1 MLDHHDKRAIL
12 LMVLQVLENY
22 SDEKHPLPMEGERSL
37 QSYILRDYD
46 LEKAPSRNT
55 LSRNLKILWDG
66 FGYDLHR
73 VPGKGVYLQKRTLTR
88 SQRQLLEDMVREARF
103 LSPQEQTGI
112 LENLDALFRKKN
124 YWGISQVS
132 ERFTGVNLRNRDFFR
147 NLDVLEEALQKEC
160 QVRFTYNQMR
170 PDGTLQP
177 VPFGTRQQGGWL
189 VHPFD
194 LVYTN
199 CQYYLIASVESYRN
213 LRHFRIDHM
222 TEVTLLPDSPRR
234 PLGEIEGYEGQ
245 KRLDLEQYI
254 REHLMMY
261 GGETLDVKMV
271 GTEKLSRYLWD
282 NFGESVQVERTDPE
296 TGQVWFTVRLS
307 QAAACQFARQY
318 ATECTVLAPE
328 SIRRQLA
335 EDFRQ
340 AAMRYQEEKKTI

>member
-55 LSRNLKILWDG
+55 LSRNLKILWEG

-103 LSPQEQTGI
+103 LSLEEQKEI
-112 LENLDALFRKKN
+112 LKNLDALFRKKT

-147 NLDVLEEALQKEC
+147 NLDVLEEAIRKGR
-160 QVRFTYNQMR
+160 QVQFTYNQMR
-170 PDGTLQP
+170 PDGTLLP
-177 VPFGTRQQGGWL
+177 VPFGTRREGGWQ

-199 CQYYLIASVESYRN
+199 SQCYLIASVESYRN

-222 TEVTLLPDSPRR
+222 TEVTLLPDAPRR
-234 PLGEIEGYEGQ
+234 PLGEIEGYEGRT
-245 KRLDLEQYI
+245 RLDLE
-254 REHLMMY
+254 R
-261 GGETLDVKMV
+261 
-271 GTEKLSRYLWD
+271 LSRYLWD
-282 NFGESVQVERTDPE
+282 TFGENARVERTDPE

-307 QAAACQFARQY
+307 EAAACQFARQY

-328 SIRRQLA
+328 KIRRQLE

-340 AAMRYQEEKKTI
+340 AALRYREEKKPG

>member
-55 LSRNLKILWDG
+55 LSRNLKILWEG

-103 LSPQEQTGI
+103 LSLEEQKEI
-112 LENLDALFRKKN
+112 LKNLDALFRKKT

-132 ERFTGVNLRNRDFFR
+132 ERFTGVNFRNRDFFR
-147 NLDVLEEALQKEC
+147 NLDVLEEAIRKGR
-160 QVRFTYNQMR
+160 QVQFTYNQMR
-170 PDGTLQP
+170 PDGTLLP
-177 VPFGTRQQGGWL
+177 VPFGTRREGGWQ

-199 CQYYLIASVESYRN
+199 SQCYLIASVESYRN

-222 TEVTLLPDSPRR
+222 TEVTLLPDAPRR
-234 PLGEIEGYEGQ
+234 PLGEIEGYEGRT
-245 KRLDLEQYI
+245 RLDLE
-254 REHLMMY
+254 R
-261 GGETLDVKMV
+261 
-271 GTEKLSRYLWD
+271 LSRYLWD
-282 NFGESVQVERTDPE
+282 TFGENARVERTDPE

-307 QAAACQFARQY
+307 EAAACQFARQY

-328 SIRRQLA
+328 KIRRQLE

-340 AAMRYQEEKKTI
+340 AALRYREEKKPG